1 MENLQMVSLNIRGL
15 QNKNKRNRIFQYL
28 KKKKFDIILL
38 QET

>member
-15 QNKNKRNRIFQYL
+15 QNKNRNRIFQYL
-28 KKKKFDIILL
+28 KMKKFDIILL